1 MLNRL
6 RFFLE
11 QPLIS
16 NELLQ
21 FSSDSLSSS
30 LIKVHILRRK
40 RLQADSVS
48 LQWIVV
54 NLIEKYDVNSKQEKN
69 GENEGE

>member
-1 MLNRL
+1 MNY
-6 RFFLE
+6 
-11 QPLIS
+11 
-16 NELLQ
+16 
-21 FSSDSLSSS
+21 FSFPAITLSSS

-54 NLIEKYDVNSKQEKN
+54 NLIEKNDVNSKQEKN

>member
-1 MLNRL
+1 MKY
-6 RFFLE
+6 
-11 QPLIS
+11 
-16 NELLQ
+16 
-21 FSSDSLSSS
+21 FSFPAITLSSS

-40 RLQADSVS
+40 SLQADSVW

-54 NLIEKYDVNSKQEKN
+54 NLIEKYYVNSNQEQN

>member
-1 MLNRL
+1 MNY
-6 RFFLE
+6 
-11 QPLIS
+11 
-16 NELLQ
+16 
-21 FSSDSLSSS
+21 FSFPAITLSSS

>member
-1 MLNRL
+1 MNY
-6 RFFLE
+6 
-11 QPLIS
+11 
-16 NELLQ
+16 
-21 FSSDSLSSS
+21 FSFPAITLSSS

-54 NLIEKYDVNSKQEKN
+54 NLIEKYDENSKQEKN

>member
-1 MLNRL
+1 MKY
-6 RFFLE
+6 
-11 QPLIS
+11 
-16 NELLQ
+16 
-21 FSSDSLSSS
+21 FSFPAITVSSS
-30 LIKVHILRRK
+30 LIKVPILRRK